1 MLEINE
7 KTWKNRL
14 KDEMEKEYFKNLEF
28 FLQDEYKKK
37 TIYPDKNEIFASLNL
52 LPFEK
57 VKVVILGQDPYH
69 GVGEAHGLAF
79 SVKEGVKIP
88 PSLRNIIKELQL
100 EYENFLPPQSGEL
113 YSWVQE
119 GVLLLNATL
128 TVEKDK
134 ANSHSKIGWQIFT
147 DKIIE
152 ILNNRE
158 KPIVFLLWGN
168 FAISKKVFITNT
180 NHLIL
185 ESPHPSPLSAR
196 RGFFGNNH
204 FLLANEFLEK
214 NGIEKI
220 QWDLNK

>member
-14 KDEMEKEYFKNLEF
+14 KDEMEKEYFKNLEL
-28 FLQDEYKKK
+28 FLEDEYKKK
-37 TIYPDKNEIFASLNL
+37 TIYPDKNEIFASLNF
-52 LPFEK
+52 LPLEK

-69 GVGEAHGLAF
+69 GAGEAHGLAF

-168 FAISKKVFITNT
+168 FAISKKVFITNP

>member
-14 KDEMEKEYFKNLEF
+14 KDEMEKEYFKNLEL

-37 TIYPDKNEIFASLNL
+37 TIYPDKNEVFASLNL

-168 FAISKKVFITNT
+168 FAISKKVFITNP

>member
-14 KDEMEKEYFKNLEF
+14 KDEMEKEYFKNLEL
-28 FLQDEYKKK
+28 FLEDEYKKK

-52 LPFEK
+52 LPLEK

-69 GVGEAHGLAF
+69 GAGEAHGLAF

-168 FAISKKVFITNT
+168 FAISKKNFITNP

>member
-52 LPFEK
+52 LPLEK

-69 GVGEAHGLAF
+69 GAGEAHGLAF

-168 FAISKKVFITNT
+168 FAISKKNFITNP

>member
-168 FAISKKVFITNT
+168 FAISKKNFITNP